1 MKHLGLNEARKEF
14 LDFFESKGHI
24 RLKSYSL
31 VPKGDKSLLLINA
44 GMAPLKAYF
53 LGEKKMAKNRA
64 TSSQRCLRTADIDN
78 VGKTDRHATYFE
90 MLGNFSFGDY
100 FKKEAIHWAYEFL
113 TEKIGL
119 EKDKLWITVYQ
130 DDDTAYDI
138 WTQEVGIAEDHMM
151 RLGKEDNFWELEQG
165 PCGPCSEIHYDRG
178 PEFGE
183 GSCPTDNS
191 DRFMEIWNL
200 VFTQFNRQ
208 ADGSYLPIDHPN
220 IDTGMGLE
228 RLALVC
234 ENKRNIFELEEFL
247 PLRNR
252 IGELSGKTY
261 GQSEKTDESFRVI
274 IDHTKAMTFLAL
286 DGVVP
291 SNEGRG
297 YILRRLIRRAYRH
310 GKLLGIEGEFLTK
323 TIREII
329 PVYLGEYPELESS
342 LERIFKV
349 VVREEESFQQTID
362 QGLLMLKE
370 LLDQTVS
377 EKQSTLSGSDVFRL
391 YDTYGFP
398 LDLTKEIASERNIQV
413 DEAAFREKMEQ
424 QRIQSRERRA
434 GGAAWDD
441 AVKLDLSGV
450 AATDFRGYEVLQC
463 RGKIVAIF
471 HGKNRVEEIAAGE
484 EGIAVLDQT
493 PFYAESG
500 GQISDFGIMHSDGCD
515 ASVQYVSK
523 DKDGIFFH
531 HVSVEDGSLHVGD
544 CVELTVDADH
554 RNDVRRNHSATH
566 LLNRALREVLGEHVH
581 QAGSYVGPDRLRFD
595 FTHYEA
601 MTQEQV
607 KAVEEI
613 VNRAIF
619 DSYPVTTEVLP
630 LQEAMAQG
638 AIGLF
643 EDKYR
648 DVVRVVSMGDFSKE
662 LCGGTHVEN
671 TSQIQ
676 MLRILS
682 EQGVSSGVRRMEA
695 ITGRACYRLDLAYEH
710 QLNEEAELLK
720 AANDQILSR
729 TEQLIEE
736 NRTLKKEIESFQTKM
751 AHELSQ
757 KLEQEV
763 TEIAGI
769 PVLKQNLP
777 GKSMEELKEI
787 SDALKDGK
795 NRYIIVLSSAV
806 EGKVFWVVAMDAQSN
821 AEGLK
826 AGDLVRSLA
835 QITGGNGGGR
845 PNFATAG
852 GKNPSKI
859 EEALATV
866 EEWVTIH
873 AR

>member
-1 MKHLGLNEARKEF
+1 
-14 LDFFESKGHI
+14 
-24 RLKSYSL
+24 
-31 VPKGDKSLLLINA
+31 
-44 GMAPLKAYF
+44 
-53 LGEKKMAKNRA
+53 
-64 TSSQRCLRTADIDN
+64 
-78 VGKTDRHATYFE
+78 
-90 MLGNFSFGDY
+90 
-100 FKKEAIHWAYEFL
+100 
-113 TEKIGL
+113 
-119 EKDKLWITVYQ
+119 
-130 DDDTAYDI
+130 
-138 WTQEVGIAEDHMM
+138 
-151 RLGKEDNFWELEQG
+151 
-165 PCGPCSEIHYDRG
+165 
-178 PEFGE
+178 
-183 GSCPTDNS
+183 
-191 DRFMEIWNL
+191 
-200 VFTQFNRQ
+200 
-208 ADGSYLPIDHPN
+208 
-220 IDTGMGLE
+220 
-228 RLALVC
+228 
-234 ENKRNIFELEEFL
+234 
-247 PLRNR
+247 
-252 IGELSGKTY
+252 
-261 GQSEKTDESFRVI
+261 
-274 IDHTKAMTFLAL
+274 
-286 DGVVP
+286 
-291 SNEGRG
+291 
-297 YILRRLIRRAYRH
+297 RLIRRAYRH
-310 GKLLGIEGEFLTK
+310 GKLLGIDGEFLTK

-370 LLDQTVS
+370 LLDKTVL

-413 DEAAFREKMEQ
+413 DEAAFGEKMEQ

-441 AVKLDLSGV
+441 AVKRDLSGV
-450 AATDFRGYEVLQC
+450 AATEFRGYEVLQC
-463 RGKIVAIF
+463 PGRIVAIF
-471 HGKNRVEEIAAGE
+471 HGKNRVEEIPAGE
-484 EGIAVLDQT
+484 EGIAILDQT

-500 GQISDFGIMHSDGCD
+500 GQISDFGTMHSDGCD

-523 DKDGIFFH
+523 DKDGVFFH
-531 HVSVEDGSLHVGD
+531 HASVEDGSLHVGD

-601 MTQEQV
+601 MTREQV
-607 KAVEEI
+607 QAVEEI

-638 AIGLF
+638 AVGLF

-720 AANDQILSR
+720 APNDQILSR

-736 NRTLKKEIESFQTKM
+736 NRALKKEIESFQTKM

-806 EGKVFWVVAMDAQSN
+806 DGKVFWVVAMDAQSN
-821 AEGLK
+821 VEGLK